1 MALVIALSCL
11 LVIPSV
17 FGYRLVPPAT
27 EPMSRKTPSLLRQLI
42 RQSTSR
48 RGLNVVMSVDTDAA
62 YDLKQQ
68 LLKMV
73 AAFDRGQAATKAQ
86 RADVAEVIGQLES
99 LNDDTQPVGKLVE
112 GTWRLVYSSD
122 NPTRSSPLWWAT
134 RQLAGG
140 IPDFIHNR
148 ELIESVYPLADFVPV
163 VRTGE
168 RPSVA

>member
-1 MALVIALSCL
+1 
-11 LVIPSV
+11 
-17 FGYRLVPPAT
+17 
-27 EPMSRKTPSLLRQLI
+27 
-42 RQSTSR
+42 
-48 RGLNVVMSVDTDAA
+48 MSVDTDAA